1 MKRIALI
8 CIFLCCA
15 SAAWA
20 QNWTSFRGNNA
31 SGIAEG
37 KPTPVSWDG
46 TKGDNVLWKVAIP
59 GLAHSCPVV
68 WGDKV
73 FVTTA
78 ISSDPKTE
86 FRAGLY
92 GDVDTAKDTTK
103 HTWKVYCFDKR
114 TGKPLWER
122 IAHEGIPKTKRH
134 IKSTYANSTPATNGK
149 YLIVYFGSEGL
160 YCYDLNGNQVWKKD
174 LG

>member
-1 MKRIALI
+1 MKRLVPVCILLCLSTVAL
-8 CIFLCCA
+8 
-15 SAAWA
+15 A

-37 KPTPVSWDG
+37 KPTPVTWNG
-46 TKGDNVLWKVAIP
+46 TKNENVLWKLAIP
-59 GLAHSCPVV
+59 GLAHSSPVV

-78 ISSDPKTE
+78 VSSDPKTE

-92 GDVDTAKDTTK
+92 GDVDSAKDVSK
-103 HTWKVYCFDKR
+103 HTWKVYCLDKR
-114 TGKPLWER
+114 TGKITWER
-122 IAHEGIPKTKRH
+122 IANEGIPRTKRH
-134 IKSTYANSTPATNGK
+134 IKSTYANSTPATDGK

-160 YCYDLNGNQVWKKD
+160 Y
-174 LG
+174 